1 MRKYIFKFKSLL
13 ILSLITI
20 ALAACVEV
28 FKAYVIQKI
37 IDSTSSINSKLF
49 LQLTFYVIFFL
60 IFALTIMI
68 LQSYICNKF
77 IKKCIIY
84 IKDDMFKGVM
94 NKNILDYNKYSS
106 SDYVSSLTN
115 DINTIE
121 KDYFQNLLLVLE
133 YIITFIFSL
142 IAIFSIHYYFLIFIA
157 ITAWLPLIVNKI
169 MSNIVTKRKMEYSDE
184 SSYFLN
190 KITDILNGFETIKLY
205 NANEVMEK
213 IFYKSNF
220 KQEEKRFNTKI
231 TDSICE
237 FLSFICSL
245 LIWLGSLLLGCYLVL
260 EGKLTIG
267 YVLGASQLLNSIVNP
282 LYRLSFLTNKMK
294 ASNKLFEKRL
304 LQSQASELEVYSDQK
319 TTFQNS
325 IIFSNVT
332 IKIGEKQIL
341 KNINIKFE
349 IGKKYLI
356 IGESGSGKSTLFK
369 VLMRYYDDYEGSIKV
384 DNIELNKINARLWYQ
399 IISLVQQKVYSFND
413 TIENNIT
420 LYQNFKNLEID
431 KAINE
436 SQISEFLNSL
446 PEKID
451 TQVIDNGK
459 NISGGEAQRI
469 SLARAFIKK
478 SQILLLDEAT
488 SALDAI
494 TAYEV
499 EKTVLDL
506 KNVTVLAIS
515 HKINNDLVQKYDK
528 IMVIKNGCMVECG
541 TYNEIKDKINLI

>member
-1 MRKYIFKFKSLL
+1 VRKYIFKFKSLL